1 LTLRNIM
8 SEAPSAWNGPK
19 PAVII
24 HLAGK
29 EEPRIEVTGLLAQ
42 LTSAPDLF
50 PQQTLWPTVVAG
62 AGIEP
67 ATYGL

>member
-1 LTLRNIM
+1 LHELI
-8 SEAPSAWNGPK
+8 S
-19 PAVII
+19 AVII
-24 HLAGK
+24 HPAGK
-29 EEPRIEVTGLLAQ
+29 DEPKIEVMGRLAQ